1 MRKLMALFFAFVL
14 CGCLGS
20 LQAQVV
26 NVPARSKEH
35 FLKTYTAAKDAD
47 WSNNVTNYTVKF
59 KSGNATMRA
68 HYRLDGTWEFTETLL
83 TKNDLPE
90 AVKSSFGNSRF
101 SDWEIVSVTKVDN
114 DNKQHLY
121 RIEAK
126 KGISKEHVF
135 YDKNG
140 KEIKTSVKL

>member
-1 MRKLMALFFAFVL
+1 MSKLVSVICIMLFVGFTQ
-14 CGCLGS
+14 S
-20 LQAQVV
+20 LRAQVI
-26 NVPARSKEH
+26 NVPAKSKEH

-68 HYRLDGTWEFTETLL
+68 HYRLDGTWDFTETMLS
-83 TKNDLPE
+83 KNDLPA
-90 AVKSSFGNSRF
+90 AVKSSFGKSRF
-101 SDWEIVSVTKVDN
+101 SDWEVLSVTKVDN

-126 KGISKEHVF
+126 KGVSKEFVF

-140 KEIKTSVKL
+140 KEVKTSVKL